1 MDHSQYLRKK
11 IESAGRFIARM
22 KTVDSSFL
30 TLQRQQKSASAGYNA
45 SSTLPP
51 MTGYCPSDAMNA
63 GGLNTKRGFTSVS
76 KQSPHQ
82 NLILRSAGCVTC
94 HAVDYSI
101 VSPGIEIDC
110 SGIVIVSGGGSNPGP
125 GPAARWTWTR
135 QSQPTTGPPSDEIWI
150 SIASSSDGSRLSVC
164 SLSTGTRGKIWT
176 AVRSGSS
183 WTWTDQSASL
193 FNDTGVS
200 TDANW
205 TSIAS
210 SADGLVLAACG
221 TSGVDAP
228 RVGVFSNGSWTWSI
242 VTPGNT
248 YTWTS
253 IAISADGKRM
263 AACESTGTYGGFTAV
278 YTGSFPT
285 GSWSTPLQ
293 FTDTTVATTQWI
305 SICSDS
311 TGTKLAA
318 ISNNSLVYTGVFVGF
333 TWTWTDV
340 TPPSVV
346 FPTSIAS
353 SSDGNMLAVGS
364 ANSIWVG
371 VYSSGSWTWDTINS
385 PSNISGPSW
394 TSIALSADGTRMVV
408 CDGNNIQNC
417 YTGVEGSGGVW
428 AWTIQTGAPPLMPGG
443 YAACSSADGLSIATC
458 ESSGSYGVYT
468 GVYA

>member
-1 MDHSQYLRKK
+1 
-11 IESAGRFIARM
+11 M

-135 QSQPTTGPPSDEIWI
+135 QSQPVIGPLPADGNWI
-150 SIASSSDGSRLSVC
+150 SIASSSDGNRLAVC
-164 SLSTGTRGKIWT
+164 DYVLGSTYYNIWT

-183 WTWTDQSASL
+183 WTWTDQRAQLST
-193 FNDTGVS
+193 DGVS
-200 TDANW
+200 ITGAKW
-205 TSIAS
+205 SSIAS
-210 SADGLVLAACG
+210 SANGLVIAACG
-221 TSGVDAP
+221 TIGVDGP
-228 RVGVFSNGSWTWSI
+228 WVGVFSSGSWTWTQQS
-242 VTPGNT
+242 PGT

-263 AACESTGTYGGFTAV
+263 AACESSGAYGGFTSE

-293 FTDTTVATTQWI
+293 FTDPNVAATQWI

-318 ISNNSLVYTGVFVGF
+318 ISNNSLVYTGVFVGS

-340 TPPSVV
+340 TPPAGV

-364 ANSIWVG
+364 GNSIWVG
-371 VYSSGSWTWDTINS
+371 VYSSGSWTWSTINS
-385 PSNISGPSW
+385 PSSVSGTTW

-408 CDGNNIQNC
+408 CDANNTGDC

-428 AWTIQTGAPPLMPGG
+428 AWTIQTGASPLIPTVA
-443 YAACSSADGLSIATC
+443 YAACSSADGLSVATC
-458 ESSGSYGVYT
+458 DNSGSYGVFT